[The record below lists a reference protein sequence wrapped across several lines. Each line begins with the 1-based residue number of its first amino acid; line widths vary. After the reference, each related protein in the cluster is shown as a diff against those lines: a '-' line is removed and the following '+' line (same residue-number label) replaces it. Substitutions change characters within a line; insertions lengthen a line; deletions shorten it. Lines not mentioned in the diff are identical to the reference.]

1 MPLSYVHTGFIK
13 HYAAVHNGKG
23 QIQIGKFFALKSK
36 FFCFNFTFALN
47 SFEVVK
53 IYITV
58 YLRRISV
65 NGKR

>member
-1 MPLSYVHTGFIK
+1 MALSHIHTGFIK

-23 QIQIGKFFALKSK
+23 QIQIGKFLPLQSK
-36 FFCFNFTFALN
+36 FCRFNFTLALN
-47 SFEVVK
+47 SFKVVK
-53 IYITV
+53 IYIAV